1 MPGERQAPRRVLIP
15 PLLRSR
21 VFRRY
26 WEASTISMFGDQ
38 ISGLA
43 LPLAAVIV
51 LHADAAQ
58 MGFLTALEW
67 LPSLLFGLHAGAWAD
82 RHGRRRRTMIGA
94 DLGRAVLLA
103 TVPACYALHLLTLG
117 QLYLV
122 TFAAGTLS
130 ILFNVSDATLFV
142 SIVAP
147 EQYVDGQALLYGSRA
162 LSFTG
167 GPSIGGLLVQLFTA
181 PFAVIADAL
190 SFLGSA
196 FLLSRIQPAEPPA
209 DAGKG
214 AVAAGIRFITGSPV
228 IRASLIGVATINF
241 FNLMFGALFMLYAV
255 RTLHVRPGVLGLVLG
270 AGAVGGVLGSLVTK
284 RIAARMGVG
293 RAYVAGCLAFTAPLL
308 LVPLARPPLTLET
321 LITAEFLSGFG
332 MMMLDISIGT
342 IFAVVIPDPLRSRV
356 TGAFQAVNY
365 GTRPVGALLGGLLG
379 TTLGIRPAL
388 WVATVG
394 GVAGALLMIP
404 SPLPG
409 YQMTTGPQP

>member
-1 MPGERQAPRRVLIP
+1 MAGERQAPRRVLIP

-38 ISGLA
+38 ISGIA

-51 LHADAAQ
+51 LHAQAAE
-58 MGFLTALEW
+58 MGYLTALQW

-82 RHGRRRRTMIGA
+82 RHGRRRPTMIGA
-94 DLGRAVLLA
+94 DLGRAALLA
-103 TVPACYALHLLTLG
+103 TVPACYALHVLTLG

-130 ILFNVSDATLFV
+130 ILFNVSDATMFV
-142 SIVAP
+142 SIVEP
-147 EQYVDGQALLYGSRA
+147 ERYVDGQALIYGSRA
-162 LSFTG
+162 LSFMG
-167 GPSIGGLLVQLFTA
+167 GPSIGGLLVQVFTA

-196 FLLSRIQPAEPPA
+196 FFLSRIRPPEPPA
-209 DAGKG
+209 DPGKG
-214 AVAAGIRFITGSPV
+214 AVTAGVRFIVTSPV
-228 IRASLIGVATINF
+228 VRAALIGVATINF
-241 FNLMFGALFMLYAV
+241 FNLMFSALFMLYAV

-284 RIAARMGVG
+284 RVAARAGVG
-293 RAYVAGCLAFTAPLL
+293 RAYVAGGLAFTAPLL

-332 MMMLDISIGT
+332 VMMLDISIGA
-342 IFAVVIPDPLRSRV
+342 IFAAMIPDALRSRV

-365 GTRPVGALLGGLLG
+365 GTRPLGALLGGLLG
-379 TTLGIRPAL
+379 ATLGVRPAL
-388 WVATVG
+388 WVATAG
-394 GVAGALLMIP
+394 GVIGALLMIP

-409 YQMTTGPQP
+409 YRMTTGPPP

>member
-1 MPGERQAPRRVLIP
+1 MAGERRAPRRALIP

-38 ISGLA
+38 ISGIA

-51 LHADAAQ
+51 LHAQAAE
-58 MGFLTALEW
+58 MGYLTALQW

-82 RHGRRRRTMIGA
+82 RYGRRRPTMIGA
-94 DLGRAVLLA
+94 DLGRAALLA
-103 TVPACYALHLLTLG
+103 TVPACYALHVLTLG

-130 ILFNVSDATLFV
+130 ILFNVSDATMFV
-142 SIVAP
+142 SIVEP
-147 EQYVDGQALLYGSRA
+147 ERYVDGQALIYGSRA
-162 LSFTG
+162 LSFMG
-167 GPSIGGLLVQLFTA
+167 GPSIGGLLVQVFTA

-196 FLLSRIQPAEPPA
+196 FFLHRIRPPEPPA
-209 DAGKG
+209 DPGKG
-214 AVAAGIRFITGSPV
+214 AVTAGVRFIVTSPV
-228 IRASLIGVATINF
+228 VRAALIGVARIKF
-241 FNLMFGALFMLYAV
+241 FNLMFSALFMLYAV

-284 RIAARMGVG
+284 RVAARAGVG
-293 RAYVAGCLAFTAPLL
+293 RAYVAGCLAFTVPLL

-332 MMMLDISIGT
+332 VMMLDISIGA
-342 IFAVVIPDPLRSRV
+342 IFAAVIPDALRSRV

-365 GTRPVGALLGGLLG
+365 GTRPLGALLGGLLG
-379 TTLGIRPAL
+379 ATLGVRPAL
-388 WVATVG
+388 WVATAG
-394 GVAGALLMIP
+394 GVIGALLMIP

-409 YQMTTGPQP
+409 YRMTTGPPP

>member
-1 MPGERQAPRRVLIP
+1 MATERPAPRRVLIP

-26 WEASTISMFGDQ
+26 WQASTISMFGDQ

-51 LHADAAQ
+51 LHAGAAE
-58 MGFLTALEW
+58 MGYLTALEW
-67 LPSLLFGLHAGAWAD
+67 LPSLLFGLHAGVWAD
-82 RHGRRRRTMIGA
+82 RLGRRRHTMIGA
-94 DLGRAVLLA
+94 DLGRAALLA
-103 TVPACYALHLLTLG
+103 TVPACYALHVLTLG

-130 ILFNVSDATLFV
+130 ILFNVCDATLFV
-142 SIVAP
+142 SIVEP
-147 EQYVDGQALLYGSRA
+147 ERYVDGQALIYGSRA
-162 LSFTG
+162 LSFMG
-167 GPSIGGLLVQLFTA
+167 GPSVGGLLVQLLTA

-196 FLLSRIQPAEPPA
+196 FFLSRIRPAEPAA
-209 DAGKG
+209 DRGKG
-214 AVAAGIRFITGSPV
+214 AVAAGVRFIMKSPV
-228 IRASLIGVATINF
+228 VRASLIGVAAINF
-241 FNLMFGALFMLYAV
+241 FNLMFGALFTLYAV

-270 AGAVGGVLGSLVTK
+270 AGAVGGVLGSLATK
-284 RIAARMGVG
+284 RIAAHTGVG
-293 RAYVAGCLAFTAPLL
+293 RTYVAGCLAFTAPLL
-308 LVPLARPPLTLET
+308 LVPLARQPLTLET
-321 LITAEFLSGFG
+321 LFTAEFLSGFG
-332 MMMLDISIGT
+332 VMMLDICIGT
-342 IFAVVIPDPLRSRV
+342 IFAAVIPDALRSRV

-365 GTRPVGALLGGLLG
+365 GTRPLGALLGGLLG

-388 WVATVG
+388 WVAAAG

-409 YQMTTGPQP
+409 YRMTTGHQP

>member
-1 MPGERQAPRRVLIP
+1 
-15 PLLRSR
+15 

-38 ISGLA
+38 ISGIA

-51 LHADAAQ
+51 LHASAAE
-58 MGFLTALEW
+58 MGYLTALEW

-82 RHGRRRRTMIGA
+82 RRGRRRRTMIGA
-94 DLGRAVLLA
+94 DLGRAALLA
-103 TVPACYALHLLTLG
+103 TVPACYALQVLTLG

-130 ILFNVSDATLFV
+130 ILFNVSDATMFV

-167 GPSIGGLLVQLFTA
+167 GPSIGGLLVQLFAA
-181 PFAVIADAL
+181 PFAVLADAV

-196 FLLSRIQPAEPPA
+196 FFLSRIRPPEPPP
-209 DAGKG
+209 DVGQG
-214 AVAAGIRFITGSPV
+214 AVTAGVRFITQSPIV
-228 IRASLIGVATINF
+228 RASLIGVATINF
-241 FNLMFGALFMLYAV
+241 FNLMFAALFTLYAV

-293 RAYVAGCLAFTAPLL
+293 RAYVAGCLAFTVPLL
-308 LVPLARPPLTLET
+308 LMPLARPPLTLET
-321 LITAEFLSGFG
+321 LVAAEFLSGFG
-332 MMMLDISIGT
+332 MMMLDISIGA
-342 IFAVVIPDPLRSRV
+342 IFAAVIPDPLRSRV

-365 GTRPVGALLGGLLG
+365 GTRPLGALLGGLLG
-379 TTLGIRPAL
+379 ATIGIRPAL

-409 YQMTTGPQP
+409 YRQMAARPQP

>member
-1 MPGERQAPRRVLIP
+1 MAGERRAPRRALIP

-38 ISGLA
+38 ISGIA

-51 LHADAAQ
+51 LHAQAAE
-58 MGFLTALEW
+58 MGYLTALQW

-82 RHGRRRRTMIGA
+82 RHGRRRPTMIGA
-94 DLGRAVLLA
+94 DLGRAALLA
-103 TVPACYALHLLTLG
+103 TVPACYALHVLTLG

-130 ILFNVSDATLFV
+130 ILFNVSDATMFV
-142 SIVAP
+142 SIVEP
-147 EQYVDGQALLYGSRA
+147 ERYVDGQALIYGSRA
-162 LSFTG
+162 LSFMG
-167 GPSIGGLLVQLFTA
+167 GPSIGGLLVQVFTA

-196 FLLSRIQPAEPPA
+196 FFLHRIRPPEPPA
-209 DAGKG
+209 DPGKG
-214 AVAAGIRFITGSPV
+214 AVTAGVRFIVTSPV
-228 IRASLIGVATINF
+228 VRAALIGVATINF
-241 FNLMFGALFMLYAV
+241 FNLMFSALFMLYAV

-284 RIAARMGVG
+284 RVAARAGVG

-332 MMMLDISIGT
+332 VMMLDISIGA
-342 IFAVVIPDPLRSRV
+342 IFAAVIPDALRSRV

-365 GTRPVGALLGGLLG
+365 GTRPLGALLGGLLG
-379 TTLGIRPAL
+379 ATLGVRPAL
-388 WVATVG
+388 WVATAG
-394 GVAGALLMIP
+394 GVIGALLMIP

-409 YQMTTGPQP
+409 YRMTTGPPP

>member
-1 MPGERQAPRRVLIP
+1 MAGERRAPRRALIP

-38 ISGLA
+38 ISGIA

-51 LHADAAQ
+51 LHAQAAE
-58 MGFLTALEW
+58 MGYLTALQW

-82 RHGRRRRTMIGA
+82 RYGRRRPTMIGA
-94 DLGRAVLLA
+94 DLGRAALLA
-103 TVPACYALHLLTLG
+103 TVPACYALHVLTLG

-130 ILFNVSDATLFV
+130 ILFNVSDATMFV
-142 SIVAP
+142 SIVEP
-147 EQYVDGQALLYGSRA
+147 ERYVDGQALIYGSRA
-162 LSFTG
+162 LSFMG
-167 GPSIGGLLVQLFTA
+167 GPSIGGLLVQVFTA

-196 FLLSRIQPAEPPA
+196 FFLHRIRPPEPPA
-209 DAGKG
+209 DPGKG
-214 AVAAGIRFITGSPV
+214 AVTAGVRFIVTSPV
-228 IRASLIGVATINF
+228 VRAALIGVATINF
-241 FNLMFGALFMLYAV
+241 FNLMFSALFMLYAV

-284 RIAARMGVG
+284 RVAARAGVG
-293 RAYVAGCLAFTAPLL
+293 RAYVAGGLAFTVPLL

-332 MMMLDISIGT
+332 VMMLDISIGA
-342 IFAVVIPDPLRSRV
+342 IFAAVIPDALRSRV

-365 GTRPVGALLGGLLG
+365 GTRPLGALLGGLLG
-379 TTLGIRPAL
+379 ATLGVRPAL
-388 WVATVG
+388 WVATAG
-394 GVAGALLMIP
+394 GVIGALLMIP

-409 YQMTTGPQP
+409 YRMTTGPPP